1 MRIRVLVGNPKAHSR
16 TRQAAEKVAQQL
28 ARAADTVETTDL
40 TDYAS
45 ELFDWNAERVNTLV
59 ADVAASDLL
68 IVASPTFKATYTG
81 LLKAFLD
88 RYQSQGLQ
96 GVVAV
101 PLMTANDKGHQLAS
115 DTHLR
120 PLLVEL
126 GASVPTASIFVETP
140 KIDSFDEQLDEWLQ
154 NNTRYLPID

>member
-1 MRIRVLVGNPKAHSR
+1 MQIHVLVGNPKPHSR
-16 TRQAAEKVAQQL
+16 TRQVAETVARKL
-28 ARAADTVETTDL
+28 AGPSDTVTTIDL
-40 TDYAS
+40 ADYAAQ
-45 ELFDWNAERVNTLV
+45 LFDWNSEPVNQLV
-59 ADVAASDLL
+59 ADVAASDLV

-115 DTHLR
+115 DAHLR

-140 KIDSFDEQLDEWLQ
+140 KIDVFDEHFEQWLQ
-154 NNTRYLPID
+154 INQRYLPND

>member
-1 MRIRVLVGNPKAHSR
+1 MRICVLVGNPKANSR
-16 TRQAAEKVAQQL
+16 TRQVAETVAQQL
-28 ARAADTVETTDL
+28 AGPSDTITPVDL
-40 TDYAS
+40 ADYAA
-45 ELFDWNAERVNTLV
+45 ELFDWDSARVNALV

-68 IVASPTFKATYTG
+68 VVASPTFKATYTG

-140 KIDSFDEQLDEWLQ
+140 KIDAFDEQLDEWLQ
-154 NNTRYLPID
+154 HNRSYITHD